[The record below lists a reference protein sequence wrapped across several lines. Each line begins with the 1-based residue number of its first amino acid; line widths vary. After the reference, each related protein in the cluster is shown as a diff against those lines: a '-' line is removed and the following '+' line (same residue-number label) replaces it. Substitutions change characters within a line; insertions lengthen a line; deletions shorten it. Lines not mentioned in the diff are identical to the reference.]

1 VTMNVVL
8 AFVVYSGLAA
18 TVGASRT
25 NTTQV
30 DTVWASLLP
39 KGGEALAQLRQ
50 GDRIVAISGD
60 TVRTWED
67 VLTELATEPA
77 PLRITVAGRP
87 APIVLDVPRGDEDA
101 RVALLRALDNFF
113 PCRIDVVTPGLPA
126 DRAGLKPGDLVVRAN
141 GDTVSSWNQFTR
153 LVRRSV
159 HRPVAVTVRRDGR
172 TVDVRLVP
180 ERRFGPDPHSGLE
193 VAYGFA
199 GIGATTPITRQRFG
213 VIGAIGEG
221 ARNTV
226 TSAKL
231 IVSIVRGL
239 LTGELSLRQ
248 LGGPIAIGHQSGQ
261 AARAGR
267 VSFLAFLALISI
279 NLAILNL
286 LPVPILDGGQ
296 LMFLAAEAVRR
307 QPLSLSIRL
316 RLTQLGFLFIIGLLL
331 LATSNDLIRIFNS
344 VFHH

>member
-1 VTMNVVL
+1 M
-8 AFVVYSGLAA
+8 G
-18 TVGASRT
+18 VGC
-25 NTTQV
+25 
-30 DTVWASLLP
+30 
-39 KGGEALAQLRQ
+39 
-50 GDRIVAISGD
+50 
-60 TVRTWED
+60 
-67 VLTELATEPA
+67 EP
-77 PLRITVAGRP
+77 L
-87 APIVLDVPRGDEDA
+87 
-101 RVALLRALDNFF
+101 
-113 PCRIDVVTPGLPA
+113 PCRIDIVTPELPA
-126 DRAGLKPGDLVVRAN
+126 DRTGLKPGDLVVRAN
-141 GDTVSSWNQFTR
+141 GDTVLSWTQFTR

-159 HRPVAVTVRRDGR
+159 HRPVAVTVWRDGR

-180 ERRFGPDPHSGLE
+180 ERQFGPDPHTGEE

-239 LTGELSLRQ
+239 FTGELSLRQ
-248 LGGPIAIGHQSGQ
+248 LGGPIAIGQQSGQ
-261 AARAGR
+261 AARAGL

-296 LMFLAAEAVRR
+296 LMFLAAEAIRR
-307 QPLSLSIRL
+307 QPLSLSVRL